1 MGLGSWWG
9 ERLEAG
15 QALFSS
21 YYYFITFLG
30 EMHKIREI
38 SLELLKV
45 ELILVLIFSL
55 QIHFMYSS
63 LEALSYGQWMIII
76 TMQWLF

>member
-1 MGLGSWWG
+1 MVVW
-9 ERLEAG
+9 E
-15 QALFSS
+15 LFRHSS
-21 YYYFITFLG
+21 VPIIITFLG

-38 SLELLKV
+38 TLELLRV

>member
-1 MGLGSWWG
+1 MHQIH
-9 ERLEAG
+9 E
-15 QALFSS
+15 
-21 YYYFITFLG
+21 IT
-30 EMHKIREI
+30 
-38 SLELLKV
+38 LELLKV

-63 LEALSYGQWMIII
+63 LGALSYGQWMIIT